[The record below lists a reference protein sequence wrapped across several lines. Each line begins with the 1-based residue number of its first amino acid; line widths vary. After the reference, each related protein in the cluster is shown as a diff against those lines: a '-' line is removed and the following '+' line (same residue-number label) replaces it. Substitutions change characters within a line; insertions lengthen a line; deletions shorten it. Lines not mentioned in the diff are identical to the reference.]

1 MGLGLMG
8 GSLAGALRGK
18 CQKVTGVARR
28 PDTVQQALHLGL
40 VDEATTDLAQAIGR
54 ADVLVL
60 ATPVRATITLIAEM
74 GEQIA
79 ADCLVMD
86 LGSTK
91 AEIVSAMEQL
101 PEGLEPLG
109 GHPMCGKEVAGIA
122 AADPALYTDCTFVL
136 TPLAR
141 TSTAAQML
149 GEEIVRALGAR
160 PLVLAA
166 DRHDE
171 LVAVISHLPY
181 LLACG
186 LVGTAQ
192 EASLSDPA
200 IWAVASSGF
209 ASTSRLAA
217 SDVTMMMD
225 ILATNREAVL
235 AAVEDFQSR
244 LTTLSDILC
253 SADESAAR
261 AELGAIREQRLKIG
275 RTAPSKPQPSPG
287 GPS

>member
-1 MGLGLMG
+1 MG
-8 GSLAGALRGK
+8 GSLAGALRGR

-28 PDTVQQALHLGL
+28 PDTVQQAIHRGL
-40 VDEATTDLAQAIGR
+40 VDEATTDLANVVGH

-60 ATPVRATITLIAEM
+60 ATPVRATITLLAET

-79 ADCLVMD
+79 AGCLVMD

-91 AEIVSAMEQL
+91 AEIVAAMEQL
-101 PEGLEPLG
+101 PEGIEPLG

-122 AADPALYTDCTFVL
+122 AADPALYTDCTFVI
-136 TPLAR
+136 TPLTR
-141 TSTAAQML
+141 TSAAAQTL
-149 GEEIVRALGAR
+149 GEEIVRAAGAR
-160 PLVLAA
+160 PLVLSAE
-166 DRHDE
+166 RHDQ

-186 LVGTAQ
+186 LVGIAQ
-192 EASLSDPA
+192 EASLSDAA

-217 SDVTMMMD
+217 SDVTMMLD

-235 AAVEDFQSR
+235 GAAEAFQAR
-244 LTTLSDILC
+244 LTMLLEIVC
-253 SADESAAR
+253 SGDESAAR
-261 AELGAIREQRLKIG
+261 AQLSAIREQRLRIG
-275 RTAPSKPQPSPG
+275 RTAASKPQPPPG
-287 GPS
+287 GIS

>member
-1 MGLGLMG
+1 MG

-28 PDTVQQALHLGL
+28 PETVQQAIHLGL
-40 VDEATTDLAQAIGR
+40 VDEATTELADAVGQ

-60 ATPVRATITLIAEM
+60 ATPVRATITLMANM
-74 GEQIA
+74 GDQVA
-79 ADCLVMD
+79 AGCLVMD

-91 AEIVSAMEQL
+91 AEIVAAMEQL
-101 PEGLEPLG
+101 PKGLEPLG

-122 AADPALYTDCTFVL
+122 AADPALYSGCTFVL
-136 TPLAR
+136 TPLVR
-141 TSTAAQML
+141 TSAAARML
-149 GEEIVRALGAR
+149 GEEIVHALGAR

-166 DRHDE
+166 DRHDD

-192 EASLSDPA
+192 DASLSDPA
-200 IWAVASSGF
+200 IWEVASSGF

-235 AAVEDFQSR
+235 AAVEVFQSW
-244 LTTLSDILC
+244 LTTLSDIVC

-261 AELGAIREQRLKIG
+261 AQLSAIREQRLTIG
-275 RTAPSKPQPSPG
+275 RTAPSEPKPPSG